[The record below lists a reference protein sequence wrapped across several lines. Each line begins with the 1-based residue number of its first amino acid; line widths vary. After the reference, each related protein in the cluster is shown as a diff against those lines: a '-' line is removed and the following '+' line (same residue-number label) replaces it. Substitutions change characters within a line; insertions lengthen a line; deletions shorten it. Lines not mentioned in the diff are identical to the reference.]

1 MHAEFGMFS
10 SVTVTDSWTKS
21 YTLVDNIGLKN
32 KNLPQK
38 ELKLLKKRKTLTTTT
53 KKLFITK
60 RYLNEAYYLQF

>member
-1 MHAEFGMFS
+1 MMHAEFGMFS

-38 ELKLLKKRKTLTTTT
+38 ELKLLKKKNDNNNY
-53 KKLFITK
+53 KKVIYNK
-60 RYLNEAYYLQF
+60 EIPQ